1 MEQQQF
7 ERHECS
13 QRSYTENTVKKNNGK
28 SGNAKNFNLPLEDSI
43 ESSVEIVH
51 DQGASNINCS
61 SSFYDHDVILLV
73 LLTICPNLA
82 SLTL

>member
-1 MEQQQF
+1 M
-7 ERHECS
+7 R
-13 QRSYTENTVKKNNGK
+13 
-28 SGNAKNFNLPLEDSI
+28 KNFNLPLEDSI

-61 SSFYDHDVILLV
+61 SSFYDHDVILLA
-73 LLTICPNLA
+73 LLTICLNLA

>member
-13 QRSYTENTVKKNNGK
+13 QRSYTENTIKENNSK

-61 SSFYDHDVILLV
+61 SSFYDHDLSLLAV
-73 LLTICPNLA
+73 LTICLNLA

>member
-7 ERHECS
+7 ERR
-13 QRSYTENTVKKNNGK
+13 QRSYTENTIKENNSK
-28 SGNAKNFNLPLEDSI
+28 SGNARNFNLPLEDSI
-43 ESSVEIVH
+43 ESSFKIVH

-61 SSFYDHDVILLV
+61 SSFYDHDVSLLA
-73 LLTICPNLA
+73 LLTICLNLA